1 MCTCKT
7 SEHSIPGNFS
17 PKLELGEDA
26 LKNCLKEKKKATIIN
41 ININVGS
48 VTRPL
53 PFSSLCQE
61 SNIYMA
67 TCPGTG
73 FVKINHQTMVRKTP
87 IL

>member
-7 SEHSIPGNFS
+7 SENSIPANFS

-26 LKNCLKEKKKATIIN
+26 LKNCLKEKNVTV

-53 PFSSLCQE
+53 PFNSLCWE
-61 SNIYMA
+61 S
-67 TCPGTG
+67 T
-73 FVKINHQTMVRKTP
+73 INLHCHLPREVLSKLIFRRWSRKCSYCK
-87 IL
+87 

>member
-7 SEHSIPGNFS
+7 SENSIPGNFS

-26 LKNCLKEKKKATIIN
+26 LKNCLKEKNVTI

-53 PFSSLCQE
+53 PFNSLC
-61 SNIYMA
+61 
-67 TCPGTG
+67 
-73 FVKINHQTMVRKTP
+73 
-87 IL
+87 

>member
-7 SEHSIPGNFS
+7 SENSIPGNFS

-26 LKNCLKEKKKATIIN
+26 LKNCLKEKNVTI

-48 VTRPL
+48 VTIPL
-53 PFSSLCQE
+53 PFNSLCWE
-61 SNIYMA
+61 STINLHGHF
-67 TCPGTG
+67 CPGTG
-73 FVKINHQTMVRKTP
+73 FVKINLQTMVKKMP